1 MTDGATPPV
10 QVIAHRGASRERP
23 ENTLS
28 AFDEALRQGCD
39 AIELDVQLSRDGVPV
54 VYHDRTLA
62 RAGGGRRRVAQLDFE
77 ALLGLDPGARF
88 GEAFRGQ
95 RIPSLDEVLSR
106 YGARTRLL
114 VEIKARE
121 GRGPTPRHVEL
132 VHAVGAEVRRH
143 GLESS
148 VLVLCFDPSLLD
160 ELGRAAPRLGRVL
173 NIKPPPVLRRSLE
186 ARLDTLRALS
196 ADVRTLTLR
205 FARRLRDV
213 GCPLFVFTC
222 NTPRRVDLAVA
233 AGAAGI
239 MADRPAWLARRLA
252 RPAQERPGSGR

>member
-1 MTDGATPPV
+1 MTDGASPPI

-77 ALLGLDPGARF
+77 ALQELDPGARF
-88 GEAFRGQ
+88 DAAFRGQ
-95 RIPSLDEVLSR
+95 RIPSLEEVLSR
-106 YGARTRLL
+106 YGGRTRLL
-114 VEIKARE
+114 IEIKPRE
-121 GRGPTPRHVEL
+121 GRGPTPRHVKL
-132 VHAVGAEVRRH
+132 VHAVVSAVRRH
-143 GLESS
+143 GVESD

-160 ELGRAAPRLGRVL
+160 ELEHAAPRLGRVL
-173 NIKPPPVLRRSLE
+173 NIKPPPVLRRPLA
-186 ARLDTLRALS
+186 ARLGRLHALS

-205 FARRLRDV
+205 FARRLRDA

-239 MADRPAWLARRLA
+239 MADRPAWLARRLSRTA
-252 RPAQERPGSGR
+252 VARPGSER